1 MLTRT
6 RTIAV
11 LVLVA
16 VLAMAAV
23 LLAPSRPRAQE
34 DQGVLAGFI
43 SRTLSSPGSTVSI
56 GAVEGPLSSDAM
68 IRNVTIADRQGVYL
82 RIDTIRLV
90 WRRTALL
97 SRRLEVQNL
106 EIGRVELLR
115 KPIPDPS
122 AAPPAADAPLLP
134 ELPLKVEI
142 GKFAIAE
149 FVLGEPVLG
158 AAARFSAVGSAS
170 LGRAAEGLNAAFE
183 VRRTDAPGLSS
194 VKLTFVPS
202 SQQLDLSLQHDEAGR
217 RRLRPPRRLA
227 RPHRLRR
234 RTGDQRPRRCR
245 AVA

>member
-6 RTIAV
+6 RTIAALAFLAL
-11 LVLVA
+11 LVGT
-16 VLAMAAV
+16 AV
-23 LLAPSRPRAQE
+23 LLLSPTRPHAQE

-82 RIDTIRLV
+82 RINTIRLV

-97 SRRLEVQNL
+97 SRRLEIQNL
-106 EIGRVELLR
+106 EIGKVELLR
-115 KPIPDPS
+115 KPIADPS
-122 AAPPAADAPLLP
+122 AAPPAADGPLLP

-158 AAARFSAVGSAS
+158 VAARFTSGGSAS

-183 VRRTDAPGLSS
+183 VRRTDAPGLSA

-202 SQQLDLSLQHDEAGR
+202 SQQLDLSLQHD
-217 RRLRPPRRLA
+217 
-227 RPHRLRR
+227 
-234 RTGDQRPRRCR
+234 
-245 AVA
+245 